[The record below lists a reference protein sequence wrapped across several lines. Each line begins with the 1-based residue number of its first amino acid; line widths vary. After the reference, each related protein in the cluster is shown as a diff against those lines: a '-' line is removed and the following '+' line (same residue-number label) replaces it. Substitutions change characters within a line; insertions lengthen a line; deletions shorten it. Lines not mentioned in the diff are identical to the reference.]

1 VPRPY
6 WFQVPVLNKRTG
18 LQDNAN
24 LPCILPH
31 ELFARIVES
40 NPEQVPRLLAGP
52 DNGNHLLPFVQ
63 EWSRAFD
70 VPVDQVVPVGLH
82 GDGVPFAA
90 KMRDSLEQLVWNFC
104 TQPHS
109 ERFLFTALPRSCLAG
124 KPSWDAMLS
133 VFVWSMKC
141 LALGSYPR
149 RRHDGTPWQDTD
161 RSRASLAGERLPLR
175 ACLVQARGD
184 WEFYKSVLGFPSWAA
199 QSICWRCRATRREGE
214 YPFTDCSLAAR
225 WRQARMTGPELLATQ
240 RAGGQRPSALFST
253 PGFQVKHVQPDWL
266 HTVDLGV
273 GQDAI
278 GNLFAEAV
286 DLLPGRTVHDRVQ
299 VLWNRVQAYY
309 AREKV
314 QARLDN
320 LTLEMIRPPG
330 KGPKLRSKAAECRHL
345 YPFGAAL
352 AQELGEGSEHR
363 RTVAALMQYLL
374 EASRLIRAVPYDAA
388 RAAAVARK
396 FALLFSCLEREA
408 LQRGDTQSWRCKPK
422 LHLFLELMEFAGP
435 DSGAP
440 SLYWTYRDE
449 DYGGKLA
456 LSAARRGGAKSAT
469 NTIANLVARYRAR
482 RVTLQLDFGRA
493 AA

>member
-1 VPRPY
+1 
-6 WFQVPVLNKRTG
+6 
-18 LQDNAN
+18 
-24 LPCILPH
+24 
-31 ELFARIVES
+31 
-40 NPEQVPRLLAGP
+40 
-52 DNGNHLLPFVQ
+52 
-63 EWSRAFD
+63 
-70 VPVDQVVPVGLH
+70 
-82 GDGVPFAA
+82 
-90 KMRDSLEQLVWNFC
+90 
-104 TQPHS
+104 
-109 ERFLFTALPRSCLAG
+109 
-124 KPSWDAMLS
+124 
-133 VFVWSMKC
+133 
-141 LALGSYPR
+141 
-149 RRHDGTPWQDTD
+149 
-161 RSRASLAGERLPLR
+161 
-175 ACLVQARGD
+175 
-184 WEFYKSVLGFPSWAA
+184 
-199 QSICWRCRATRREGE
+199 
-214 YPFTDCSLAAR
+214 
-225 WRQARMTGPELLATQ
+225 MTGPEFLATQ

-374 EASRLIRAVPYDAA
+374 EASRLIRAAPYDAA
-388 RAAAVARK
+388 RAAAAARK
-396 FALLFSCLEREA
+396 FALLLSCLEREA
-408 LQRGDTQSWRCKPK
+408 LQRGDTQLAVQAEAASVPGAHGIRWPGQWSPIFVLDIQRRR
-422 LHLFLELMEFAGP
+422 LRLQARLERRSP
-435 DSGAP
+435 
-440 SLYWTYRDE
+440 WW
-449 DYGGKLA
+449 GKV
-456 LSAARRGGAKSAT
+456 RYQHHR
-469 NTIANLVARYRAR
+469 LVARYRAR
-482 RVTLQLDFGRA
+482 YVTLQLDFGRA